1 MNRRIIDLLL
11 SWTGLVVAVVLL
23 VAGGLL
29 LYGSSFVKDQVHDQL
44 ATQKIFFPLANSDA
58 VKGPQFAAMRQYGG
72 QQFLTGPQA
81 ETYANHFIAVH
92 LSEVA
97 GGKTYSQVSAAALA
111 DPKNAAL
118 KEQVQTLFQGTTL
131 RGLLLN
137 AYAFWTVGVIAR
149 SWDRQPRR
157 RRRSGCSRRWASSRA
172 ARGLS
177 VAEPVELDR
186 ERDEARPARGLK
198 RTLQRRHQPRTTA
211 AAVRRGGLAVSPGV
225 RTGSLRSRPPGV
237 RAGPSRALRRACRR
251 RARRRPAVRNAA
263 MPAAA
268 TAPTR
273 SHRVGTTR
281 GDGRGFSSG
290 DCGRHHDGGEQE
302 LSHGDSRC
310 DRRRG
315 SAASESAVS
324 PPGSAL

>member
-44 ATQKIFFPLANSDA
+44 ATQKIFFPPANSAA

-72 QQFLTGPQA
+72 QQLLTGPQA

-118 KEQVQTLFQGTTL
+118 QGQVDTLFRGTTL

-137 AYAFWTVGVIAR
+137 AYAFWTVGVIAQYMGIV
-149 SWDRQPRR
+149 S
-157 RRRSGCSRRWASSRA
+157 
-172 ARGLS
+172 LI
-177 VAEPVELDR
+177 
-186 ERDEARPARGLK
+186 
-198 RTLQRRHQPRTTA
+198 
-211 AAVRRGGLAVSPGV
+211 GGLALGV
-225 RTGSLRSRPPGV
+225 LT
-237 RAGPSRALRRACRR
+237 ALGFT
-251 RARRRPAVRNAA
+251 RARRAEDSVAA
-263 MPAAA
+263 PVGIDRQRDETGQRAA
-268 TAPTR
+268 
-273 SHRVGTTR
+273 
-281 GDGRGFSSG
+281 
-290 DCGRHHDGGEQE
+290 
-302 LSHGDSRC
+302 
-310 DRRRG
+310 
-315 SAASESAVS
+315 
-324 PPGSAL
+324 